1 MVKKLEEILDIA
13 AGKTK
18 KVLSV
23 AVAQDVEVLKAVTE
37 AVKLGIVNAIL
48 VGDKENIVDI
58 LKRESLHRNNI
69 EIIDEKDPFKAAAEA
84 VKLVSEGKAQFIMKG
99 MLKTADMLKAVL
111 NKEAG
116 LRSSKLLSHVMI
128 YEVPAYHKLLFLTDG
143 GMLTYPNL
151 EEKIGI
157 VKNAIFVTSK
167 LGITLPKV
175 APICAVEV
183 VNTNMQSTLD
193 AAVLTQMNRRGQ
205 IKGCII
211 DGPISLD
218 VAVSKISAERKK
230 IVSKVAGDVDI
241 LLVPNIE
248 AGNLLGKSMTYF
260 AGAKNAGVIVGA
272 KCPVVLVSRTNSAM
286 SKLYSIALGA
296 VVS

>member
-1 MVKKLEEILDIA
+1 MELVDIA
-13 AGKTK
+13 KEKSK

-23 AVAQDVEVLKAVTE
+23 AVAQDEEVLKAVTE
-37 AVKLGIVNAIL
+37 AVKLWIIDAIL
-48 VGDKENIVDI
+48 VGDKKSIVDI
-58 LKRESLHRNNI
+58 LERENLHKNNI
-69 EIIDEKDPFKAAAEA
+69 EIVNEKDPSKAAAAA

-99 MLKTADMLKAVL
+99 MLKTAEMLKAVL
-111 NKEAG
+111 NKETG
-116 LRSSKLLSHVMI
+116 LRKSKLLSHVMI

-157 VKNAIFVTSK
+157 IKNAVFVANR

-175 APICAVEV
+175 AAISAVEV
-183 VNTNMQSTLD
+183 VNAHMQSTLD
-193 AAVLTQMNRRGQ
+193 AAVLAQMNKRGQ
-205 IKGCII
+205 IGGCIV
-211 DGPISLD
+211 DGPLALD
-218 VAVSKISAERKK
+218 VAVSKTSAEHKK
-230 IVSKVAGDVDI
+230 ITSEVAGDVDI

-260 AGAKNAGVIVGA
+260 AGAENAGIIVGA

-286 SKLYSIALGA
+286 SKLYSIALGS